1 MGEKW
6 IFHSLFVWPCVLHC
20 VFSWQDH
27 SCFKI
32 SGFGQKKLNFVDNFQ
47 SIFGIHVDDEG
58 FFSDEDQ
65 PVFWYKTLSAIY
77 VLAFVHAIAAKN

>member
-1 MGEKW
+1 M
-6 IFHSLFVWPCVLHC
+6 
-20 VFSWQDH
+20 
-27 SCFKI
+27 
-32 SGFGQKKLNFVDNFQ
+32 DNFQ